1 MKKILSI
8 FIGLMTLLSLHAQD
22 FHLSQYWAS
31 PLNLNPALTGVME
44 DNIRLAANYRN
55 QWFQY
60 STFTTYAASVDAN
73 LFRNKLKGNFL
84 GLGLGFYQD
93 IEGEGEFQN
102 TGVSLNLAYN
112 QKFGGPNATHYI
124 GLGFQ
129 SAYMSKQ
136 INLQN
141 LIYGSL
147 FEFNDNSDPID
158 FANYDRKSFMD
169 FGAGFNYFVNIQD
182 RHSIGGGFAV
192 SHIANP
198 NISFG
203 SNNEDVLYRKYS
215 ANASARLELNNEIIS
230 IIPLILYQKQ
240 GPHSELNMGS
250 YVRFLIN
257 DMKNAAIYAG
267 AQYRIAAYENE
278 GLGSDAFIL
287 GVRGEI
293 QSVDIG
299 FSYDVTTSN
308 LRNASSFMGGP
319 ELYLI
324 YTIATSKSRYREMLN
339 CPKF

>member
-8 FIGLMTLLSLHAQD
+8 TVSLFTLLIVYSQD

-31 PLNLNPALTGVME
+31 PLNLNPALSGVME
-44 DNIRLAANYRN
+44 DNIRMSASYRN

-60 STFTTYAASVDAN
+60 STYATYTASVDAN
-73 LFRNKLKGNFL
+73 LFRKKLKGNFL

-93 IEGEGEFQN
+93 IEGEGDFQN
-102 TGVSLNLAYN
+102 TGVSANLAYN
-112 QKFGGPNATHYI
+112 QKFGGRNATHYI

-129 SAYMSKQ
+129 SAYVSKQ

-141 LIYGSL
+141 LVYGSL

-158 FANYDRKSFMD
+158 FTNYNRKSFLD

-182 RHSIGGGFAV
+182 KHSIGGGLAV
-192 SHIANP
+192 THIANP

-203 SNNEDVLYRKYS
+203 SNNEDILYRKYS
-215 ANASARLELNNEIIS
+215 ANASARLELNNKIIS

-250 YVRFLIN
+250 YVRFLLN

-267 AQYRIAAYENE
+267 AQYRIASYEN
-278 GLGSDAFIL
+278 GGFGSDAFIL

-293 QSVDIG
+293 SSVDIG

-308 LRNASSFMGGP
+308 LRNTSTFTGGP
-319 ELYLI
+319 ELYVI
-324 YTIATSKSRYREMLN
+324 YTIATSKSRYREMIN